1 MSRELSEIIL
11 SMDSKSFEVQFIMQC
26 APVIAGVKASNLL
39 IIPSAYTDRMYDVVE
54 GTGLTVYALHNSGGR
69 NTFLVYRK
77 ELLEECIRAGEAED
91 ILSVCGYGIC
101 RGQDIEHILE
111 GFKKRYT
118 KCMESNTDM
127 KKTYPKSYI
136 ADKADKAGFGRA
148 AKKPEESRAG
158 VEFPHEMGVLL
169 GYPAEDVRGFI
180 ENKGRNF
187 LYTGYW
193 KVYKNLSYKMEM
205 FHTFDTVTEKYLRY
219 LRNGTDIVSM
229 ISVS

>member
-11 SMDSKSFEVQFIMQC
+11 SMDSKTFEVQFIMQC

-39 IIPSAYTDRMYDVVE
+39 IIPSAYTDRLYDVVE
-54 GTGLTVYALHNSGGR
+54 GTGLTVYALHHSGGR

-77 ELLEECIRAGEAED
+77 ELLEECIRNGEAED

-101 RGQDIEHILE
+101 REKNIEHILE
-111 GFKKRYT
+111 GFKKRYI
-118 KCMESNTDM
+118 KCMESSTDIKNTC
-127 KKTYPKSYI
+127 T
-136 ADKADKAGFGRA
+136 KADMAD
-148 AKKPEESRAG
+148 RAG
-158 VEFPHEMGVLL
+158 CGRTAKVVRKSKSGMEFPHEMGVLL

>member
-11 SMDSKSFEVQFIMQC
+11 SMDSKTFEVQFIMQC

-39 IIPSAYTDRMYDVVE
+39 IIPSAYTDRLYDVVE
-54 GTGLTVYALHNSGGR
+54 GTGLTVYALHHSGGR
-69 NTFLVYRK
+69 STFLVYRK
-77 ELLEECIRAGEAED
+77 ELLEECIRAGEVED

-111 GFKKRYT
+111 GFKKRYI

-127 KKTYPKSYI
+127 KKTCTSADM
-136 ADKADKAGFGRA
+136 ADK
-148 AKKPEESRAG
+148 PCVSRASKKVRENKKG

-180 ENKGRNF
+180 ENKGKNF

-205 FHTFDTVTEKYLRY
+205 FHTFDTVTEKYLRH